1 MRLWFRKKK
10 QQQSVE
16 FARDM
21 ADQTLLAAVQ
31 AELEKQPDKTFG
43 DLCKEALW
51 QFLYVSESLLPVSK
65 VGQLEE
71 QIASIQERL
80 ASVEE
85 RIGAREASRLNEL
98 ESQIRQLS
106 LQMGQLAISGDRS
119 SAASS
124 PRAASPLPV
133 PPKPEPE
140 PEPENLP
147 PPQPIDP
154 LLSRLGSLLDD
165 F

>member
-1 MRLWFRKKK
+1 MRLLWFRKKK
-10 QQQSVE
+10 QLKSVE
-16 FARDM
+16 FARDV
-21 ADQTLLAAVQ
+21 ADRTLLAAVE
-31 AELEKQPDKTFG
+31 AELEKQPHKTFS

-51 QFLYVSESLLPVSK
+51 QFLYVSESLLPASK
-65 VGQLEE
+65 VGQLEK
-71 QIASIQERL
+71 QIVNIEERL

-106 LQMGQLAISGDRS
+106 LQMGQLAIAGDRS
-119 SAASS
+119 ASDRPPRASS
-124 PRAASPLPV
+124 P
-133 PPKPEPE
+133 PPPPPEPE

>member
-10 QQQSVE
+10 QLKSVE
-16 FARDM
+16 FVRDM
-21 ADQTLLAAVQ
+21 ADRTLLAAVE
-31 AELEKQPDKTFG
+31 AEQERHPHKTFS

-51 QFLYVSESLLPVSK
+51 QFLYVSESLLPASK
-65 VGQLEE
+65 VGKLEQ
-71 QIASIQERL
+71 QIASLEERL

-106 LQMGQLAISGDRS
+106 LQVGQLAIASDKSASDRP
-119 SAASS
+119 ARAPS
-124 PRAASPLPV
+124 PPPPV
-133 PPKPEPE
+133 PEAE

>member
-10 QQQSVE
+10 QLKSVE
-16 FARDM
+16 FVRDM
-21 ADQTLLAAVQ
+21 ADRTLLAAVEL
-31 AELEKQPDKTFG
+31 ELEKQPHKTFS

-51 QFLYVSESLLPVSK
+51 QFLYVSESLLPASK
-65 VGQLEE
+65 VGRLEE
-71 QIASIQERL
+71 QIANIEERL

-106 LQMGQLAISGDRS
+106 LQVGQLAIAGDK
-119 SAASS
+119 SASDRASS
-124 PRAASPLPV
+124 P
-133 PPKPEPE
+133 PPPPPE
-140 PEPENLP
+140 PEPENRP